1 MEQGDGALPLTFLQA
16 GGGQHEVPQSHGLLL
31 GSAAVHPRREIT
43 GMEHCSS
50 AIQVLQALMY
60 AGKEKGQFL
69 KVSTTT
75 SQTEGALAP
84 MSLESALVFCYP
96 LRFRFFLF
104 FLFFCFSCGYFPVC
118 PIALGWCQ
126 LYFRPQAFVSGQS
139 HCLHSPSYR
148 CPLSAGSA
156 QRSCTALSRG
166 GLYFCWCECGWISSC
181 LALFSHKK
189 LWQQPHDTIPATG
202 EHQR

>member
-84 MSLESALVFCYP
+84 MSLESALVFCY
-96 LRFRFFLF
+96 LLHVSVFFC
-104 FLFFCFSCGYFPVC
+104 LFFCLFFFFPV
-118 PIALGWCQ
+118 
-126 LYFRPQAFVSGQS
+126 VT
-139 HCLHSPSYR
+139 SPFA
-148 CPLSAGSA
+148 P
-156 QRSCTALSRG
+156 
-166 GLYFCWCECGWISSC
+166 
-181 LALFSHKK
+181 
-189 LWQQPHDTIPATG
+189 
-202 EHQR
+202 

>member
-16 GGGQHEVPQSHGLLL
+16 GGGQHKVPQSHGLLL

-84 MSLESALVFCYP
+84 MSLESALVFCY
-96 LRFRFFLF
+96 LLHVSGFFCFFVFLF
-104 FLFFCFSCGYFPVC
+104 FLWLLPRLPHSPGMVPTLLQTPGFCIRSVPLPPFT
-118 PIALGWCQ
+118 Q
-126 LYFRPQAFVSGQS
+126 LQVSFIS
-139 HCLHSPSYR
+139 WFCAEVLHS
-148 CPLSAGSA
+148 
-156 QRSCTALSRG
+156 TKSR
-166 GLYFCWCECGWISSC
+166 W
-181 LALFSHKK
+181 ALF
-189 LWQQPHDTIPATG
+189 LLV
-202 EHQR
+202 